1 MTTPC
6 RPDPVGTVGE
16 IVVGRRW
23 GRTAGPGPAAEMPR
37 DVEAVEAVIT
47 ALDRGVRDDV
57 EAHRV
62 MTGTLVSELGLD
74 YGAVWLPAGGGSFR
88 LAGEWGSLVPALQAA
103 RVESL
108 TPSAGLGGRALSTRE
123 PVVADPTTGAGTC
136 ARWSAAT
143 AAGATAGAHLPVV
156 EDGVVVAV
164 KEFYKRGE
172 LPVFWQAKWHSLER
186 LLNNAR
192 KAAVGMAA
200 LQETLEDRQA
210 VTTVVGQIAEA
221 TTEERALRVALD
233 TVRTAFGWAYG
244 SFWGLDE
251 QDQLLR
257 FVQESGS
264 AGEEFRAVTL
274 AASFAEGV
282 GLSGRAWRQ
291 QDLVFVTDIGEMTDC
306 VRAPAAQR
314 AGVKSGVCFPLVV
327 GGKIIGTM
335 DFFVTETV
343 ELSESR
349 AAALRNVQQLVSQR
363 LDVLRRGAEA
373 ARNARDLLETIAR
386 LREASGDAG
395 LVAEQAAEQATT
407 MTREV
412 EELGEASA
420 AVDEVIRIISG
431 IADQTNLLAL
441 NATIEAAR
449 AGELG
454 KGFAVVA
461 SEVKDLARET
471 AAATKKVSDQIAG
484 IQASSRSVAD
494 GIHTTAETIG
504 KLDVVQSRIAE
515 VLEEQ
520 GRMATALEDVA
531 H

>member
-1 MTTPC
+1 M
-6 RPDPVGTVGE
+6 
-16 IVVGRRW
+16 
-23 GRTAGPGPAAEMPR
+23 
-37 DVEAVEAVIT
+37 
-47 ALDRGVRDDV
+47 
-57 EAHRV
+57 
-62 MTGTLVSELGLD
+62 
-74 YGAVWLPAGGGSFR
+74 
-88 LAGEWGSLVPALQAA
+88 
-103 RVESL
+103 
-108 TPSAGLGGRALSTRE
+108 
-123 PVVADPTTGAGTC
+123 
-136 ARWSAAT
+136 
-143 AAGATAGAHLPVV
+143 
-156 EDGVVVAV
+156 
-164 KEFYKRGE
+164 
-172 LPVFWQAKWHSLER
+172 
-186 LLNNAR
+186 LNNAR